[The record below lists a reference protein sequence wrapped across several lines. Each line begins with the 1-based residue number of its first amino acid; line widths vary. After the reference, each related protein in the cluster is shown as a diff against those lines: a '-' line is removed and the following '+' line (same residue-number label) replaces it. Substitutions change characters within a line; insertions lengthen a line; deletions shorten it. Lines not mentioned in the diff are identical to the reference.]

1 MYSIYIFTLIIILT
15 SCILNLDT
23 TKQDKYMGKL
33 LIFIYIVCMIV
44 MLATV
49 GYYKDNTGLLM
60 KVPMVSTISY
70 CIIYLLT
77 YYNVDYIAPLAE
89 KFGII
94 LAVAIATT
102 NGVSIYYNNVS
113 HIFTFLLGVYFI
125 ASLILF
131 IFIIGINY
139 RREKWESG
147 ID

>member
-33 LIFIYIVCMIV
+33 LIFIYIICMIV

-60 KVPMVSTISY
+60 KIPMVSTISY

-77 YYNVDYIAPLAE
+77 YYSVDYIAPLAE

-102 NGVSIYYNNVS
+102 NGVSIYYNNDS
-113 HIFTFLLGVYFI
+113 RIFTFLLGAYFI

-139 RREKWESG
+139 RREKWES
-147 ID
+147 

>member
-33 LIFIYIVCMIV
+33 LIFIYIICMIV

-60 KVPMVSTISY
+60 KVPIVSTISY

-77 YYNVDYIAPLAE
+77 YYNVDYIVPPSG
-89 KFGII
+89 KTWYTPSGSNSNNKWCVYI
-94 LAVAIATT
+94 LQ
-102 NGVSIYYNNVS
+102 
-113 HIFTFLLGVYFI
+113 
-125 ASLILF
+125 
-131 IFIIGINY
+131 
-139 RREKWESG
+139 
-147 ID
+147 

>member
-1 MYSIYIFTLIIILT
+1 MEMNSIYIFTLIILLT

-33 LIFIYIVCMIV
+33 LIFIYIVCIAV
-44 MLATV
+44 MGATI
-49 GYYKDNTGLLM
+49 GYYKDNEDLLM
-60 KVPMVSTISY
+60 KVPVVSTISY

-89 KFGII
+89 KFGIL

-139 RREKWESG
+139 RREKWES
-147 ID
+147 

>member
-1 MYSIYIFTLIIILT
+1 MYSIYIFTIIIILT

-33 LIFIYIVCMIV
+33 LIFIYIICMIV
-44 MLATV
+44 MGATL
-49 GYYKDNTGLLM
+49 GYHKDNTGLLM
-60 KVPMVSTISY
+60 KIPMVSTISY

-77 YYNVDYIAPLAE
+77 YYSVDYIAPLAE

-113 HIFTFLLGVYFI
+113 RIFTFLLGAYFI

-139 RREKWESG
+139 RREKWES
-147 ID
+147 

>member
-33 LIFIYIVCMIV
+33 LIFIYIICMTV

-60 KVPMVSTISY
+60 KVPIVSTISY

-77 YYNVDYIAPLAE
+77 YYSVDYIAPLAE
-89 KFGII
+89 KLGIL

-113 HIFTFLLGVYFI
+113 RIFTFLLGAYFI

-131 IFIIGINY
+131 IFIIGLNY
-139 RREKWESG
+139 RREKWES
-147 ID
+147 

>member
-89 KFGII
+89 KLGIL

-113 HIFTFLLGVYFI
+113 RIFTFLLGVYFI

>member
-23 TKQDKYMGKL
+23 TKQDNYMGKL
-33 LIFIYIVCMIV
+33 LIFIYIVCIIV
-44 MLATV
+44 MGATI
-49 GYYKDNTGLLM
+49 GYYKDNEGLLM
-60 KVPMVSTISY
+60 KVPVVSTISY

-77 YYNVDYIAPLAE
+77 YYNVNYIAPLAE
-89 KFGII
+89 KLGII

-113 HIFTFLLGVYFI
+113 DIFTFLLGTYFI

-131 IFIIGINY
+131 IFIIGVNY
-139 RREKWESG
+139 RREKWES
-147 ID
+147 

>member
-33 LIFIYIVCMIV
+33 LIFIYIICMIV
-44 MLATV
+44 MLVTV

-60 KVPMVSTISY
+60 KVPIVSTISY

-89 KFGII
+89 KLGIL

-102 NGVSIYYNNVS
+102 NSVSIYYNNVS
-113 HIFTFLLGVYFI
+113 RIFTFLLGVYFI

>member
-89 KFGII
+89 KLGII

>member
-1 MYSIYIFTLIIILT
+1 MYSIYTFTLIIILT

-23 TKQDKYMGKL
+23 TKQDNYMGKL
-33 LIFIYIVCMIV
+33 LIFIYIVCIIV
-44 MLATV
+44 MGATV
-49 GYYKDNTGLLM
+49 WYYKDNEGLLM
-60 KVPMVSTISY
+60 KIPVVSTISY

-89 KFGII
+89 KLGII

-113 HIFTFLLGVYFI
+113 DIFTFLLGTYFI

-131 IFIIGINY
+131 IFIIGVNY
-139 RREKWESG
+139 RREKWES
-147 ID
+147 

>member
-70 CIIYLLT
+70 CILYLLT

-89 KFGII
+89 KLGII
-94 LAVAIATT
+94 LAVAIAIT

>member
-1 MYSIYIFTLIIILT
+1 MYSIYIFTIIIILT

-33 LIFIYIVCMIV
+33 LIFIYIICMIV
-44 MLATV
+44 MGATL
-49 GYYKDNTGLLM
+49 GYHKDNTGLLM
-60 KVPMVSTISY
+60 KIPMVSTISY

-77 YYNVDYIAPLAE
+77 YYSVDYIAPIAE

-113 HIFTFLLGVYFI
+113 RIFTFLLGAYFI

-139 RREKWESG
+139 RREKWES
-147 ID
+147 

>member
-23 TKQDKYMGKL
+23 TKQDNYMGKL
-33 LIFIYIVCMIV
+33 LIFIYIVCIIV
-44 MLATV
+44 MGATV
-49 GYYKDNTGLLM
+49 WYYKDNEGLLM
-60 KVPMVSTISY
+60 KIPVVSTISY

-77 YYNVDYIAPLAE
+77 YYNVDYIVPLAE
-89 KFGII
+89 KLGII

-113 HIFTFLLGVYFI
+113 DIFTFLLGTYFI

-131 IFIIGINY
+131 IFIIGVNY
-139 RREKWESG
+139 RREKWES
-147 ID
+147 